1 MLARQEVQAMTARER
16 TLWEQAVRVLQQNTV
31 TTPVAGETARVER
44 VLFMRVRERTTS
56 QRRS

>member
-31 TTPVAGETARVER
+31 ITPVAGETARVER

>member
-1 MLARQEVQAMTARER
+1 MTARER

>member
-1 MLARQEVQAMTARER
+1 MTARER

-31 TTPVAGETARVER
+31 TTTVAGETPRVER
-44 VLFMRVRERTTS
+44 VLFTRVRERLL

>member
-1 MLARQEVQAMTARER
+1 MTARER

-31 TTPVAGETARVER
+31 TTTVAGETARVER

>member
-31 TTPVAGETARVER
+31 TTTVAGETARVER